1 MRPARFGPI
10 MRPKRVGDF
19 DMAVGKTIS
28 KPIDKRDLLTNHPLF
43 RDLPARAIEQIA
55 SYMTRRKVPRGKR
68 IFAKGDPGTG
78 LMGVLSGAI
87 RISIDSSAGKEVVLN
102 VIRAGEIFGE
112 IALLDGHPRTADAVA
127 MTDCELIVI
136 DRREFIAFLRGEP
149 NVALKIIE
157 ILCARLRWTSSQVE
171 DMTFLGLADRLAK
184 AILHLGGENDS
195 GAKITITQREIGQ
208 IIGMSRESTN
218 KQLRAWARR
227 KWVSLGRGSVTILN
241 RAALAKIAEEGI
253 ESNFV

>member
-1 MRPARFGPI
+1 MRPAAFRPN
-10 MRPKRVGDF
+10 MRPDVGDI
-19 DMAVGKTIS
+19 DMAVEKTIA

-78 LMGVLSGAI
+78 LMGVLSGAV
-87 RISIDSSAGKEVVLN
+87 RISTDSAAGKEVVLN

-136 DRREFIAFLRGEP
+136 DRREFIAFLRMEP

-184 AILHLGGENDS
+184 AILHLSGEAT
-195 GAKITITQREIGQ
+195 GPKIAITQREIGQ

-227 KWVSLGRGSVTILN
+227 KWVSLGRGSVTVLN